1 MLLLSLLMVADSSC
15 TFLVRFT
22 PPLILCL
29 LLLLLLLLDQA
40 DLLLK
45 GSWLPGLIYWSR
57 CCH

>member
-1 MLLLSLLMVADSSC
+1 MLLLGLLMVAYSSC

-22 PPLILCL
+22 PPLILSL
-29 LLLLLLLLDQA
+29 LLLLLLLLNQA

-45 GSWLPGLIYWSR
+45 GSWLPGLIHWGR

>member
-1 MLLLSLLMVADSSC
+1 MLLLSLLMVAYSSC

-22 PPLILCL
+22 PPLILSL

-45 GSWLPGLIYWSR
+45 GSWLPGLIQWDR
-57 CCH
+57 RGH